1 MQSPDDILVVQNIDV
16 DCHDVTVE
24 YKKKIS
30 YGAPD
35 VPIGMAP
42 QAEANE
48 EDIMYEFNHSDGF
61 QSMYGG
67 NIFNIRPGET
77 RRLPR
82 YIAEHYAKHLID
94 HLLQKKSEK
103 LGKPNIVND
112 IKERTEL
119 LKQII
124 ISEELLLGD
133 YTPANSNMDS
143 SDNGSKTLREEEI
156 EVSDQLR
163 GFEVKEQETITLEDI
178 KNAPEDDTVKVGNE
192 TKTRAEL
199 MAECKSLGI
208 PISRNDTAINLIS
221 KIKSF

>member
-1 MQSPDDILVVQNIDV
+1 MQSPDDTLIVCNIDV
-16 DCHDVTVE
+16 DCNDETVE

-42 QAEANE
+42 QREAEE
-48 EDIMYEFNHSDGF
+48 EDVIYQFNHADGF
-61 QSMYGG
+61 QVMYGG
-67 NIFNIRPGET
+67 NVFNILPGKT

-82 YIAEHYAKHLID
+82 YIGEHYAKHLID

-103 LGKPNIVND
+103 TGKPNIVND
-112 IKERTEL
+112 IKERTAL

-124 ISEELLLGD
+124 ISEEILLQD
-133 YTPANSNMDS
+133 YVPTESNMDK

-163 GFEVKEQETITLEDI
+163 GFEVKESETITLEDI

-192 TKTRAEL
+192 VKTRAEL

-208 PISRNDTAINLIS
+208 PISRNDTAQNLIS
-221 KIKSF
+221 KIKAF

>member
-1 MQSPDDILVVQNIDV
+1 MQSPDDTLIVHNIDV
-16 DCHDVTVE
+16 DCNDVTVE

-30 YGAPD
+30 YGAGDAPL
-35 VPIGMAP
+35 GMAP
-42 QAEANE
+42 QKEAEE
-48 EDIMYEFNHSDGF
+48 EDVMYEFNHSEGF
-61 QSMYGG
+61 QVMYGG

-82 YIAEHYAKHLID
+82 YIGEHYAKHLID

-103 LGKPNIVND
+103 TGKPNIVND
-112 IKERTEL
+112 VNERTAL

-124 ISEELLLGD
+124 ISEEILLGD
-133 YTPANSNMDS
+133 YTPVNSNMDNPDS
-143 SDNGSKTLREEEI
+143 NSKTLREEEI

-163 GFEVKEQETITLEDI
+163 GFEVKQQDTITLEDI
-178 KNAPEDDTVKVGNE
+178 KNAPADDTVVVGNE

-208 PISRNDTAINLIS
+208 PISRNDTAQNLIS
-221 KIKSF
+221 KIKAF